1 LRSNRDGRFDS
12 AGSRR
17 SKWFVVPICVPRQMI
32 SRRRSKKHQEEPV
45 VIFQP
50 INLVKEERAVL
61 IGDERVDIFEHE
73 HARSFG
79 AGTLEDLPDTYGRM
93 VRSHVGDKTRRP

>member
-1 LRSNRDGRFDS
+1 MV
-12 AGSRR
+12 RR
-17 SKWFVVPICVPRQMI
+17 ANLCTSSDDFTATR
-32 SRRRSKKHQEEPV
+32 KKHQEEPV